1 MSREAR
7 RLPSAHAV
15 GLLPVVRCELAGI
28 VNMKQVDVLQT
39 VAWGMCH
46 FGSLLTGRGCPRQ
59 DMLREK
65 GRGMVKSVGMVPQ
78 CDDDGS
84 IIETRQYREGW
95 VLTEDGI
102 TQLRLL
108 SPEAADVLL
117 AADPCQ
123 ACGAQCCKYVSIPVT
138 ELQELDVDWLIARGA
153 LEPGERGHVD
163 WRIESRCPHL
173 TEDNRCVIY
182 DTRPETCRNYEV
194 DGASCR
200 RARRLAAND

>member
-1 MSREAR
+1 M
-7 RLPSAHAV
+7 RLCRHPPSPTIKLRGGAASAVPPSAWF
-15 GLLPVVRCELAGI
+15 GIFRAGRRKDD
-28 VNMKQVDVLQT
+28 MKQVDVLQT

-108 SPEAADVLL
+108 SPEAAETYLPNV
-117 AADPCQ
+117 
-123 ACGAQCCKYVSIPVT
+123 
-138 ELQELDVDWLIARGA
+138 ELTGR
-153 LEPGERGHVD
+153 
-163 WRIESRCPHL
+163 
-173 TEDNRCVIY
+173 
-182 DTRPETCRNYEV
+182 
-194 DGASCR
+194 
-200 RARRLAAND
+200 